1 MTVTSSEGKSQTLQF
16 HCCMGPAATQSD
28 VLEGCGATQLMD
40 AAMAGYHATVFAY
53 GQTGSGKTH
62 TMFGHEDSNPG
73 SSGAELHDGLTIRC
87 IRHIYDYMGSNTSER
102 VIVRASCL
110 EVYNEGVYDLLQLNS
125 KPLPLKWDPEK
136 GYWVP
141 GLKHV
146 DCATLEKALHV
157 ARTGV
162 KHRRTGA
169 HALNHESSRS
179 HAILTLNL
187 ELSNPDA
194 NSADHGSVRY
204 SKISFVDLAGSER
217 VKDTGAAG
225 GTLKEANSINK
236 SLFTLGKVISAL
248 SEPVRYTFDPQNGC
262 IRRSSTSW
270 WFQAARLCA
279 AAVRCTTSNTMGMQ
293 GESANVHVS
302 YRDSKLT
309 KLLMDSIGGSALC
322 LMVACVSPASTHS
335 DETLNTL
342 MYATRA
348 KRITNKPKL
357 QMDPHLAMVT
367 SMKQEIELLRNE
379 NEYLRS
385 LVVCIPTLQLEL
397 SNLSL

>member
-1 MTVTSSEGKSQTLQF
+1 
-16 HCCMGPAATQSD
+16 MGPAATQSD

-62 TMFGHEDSNPG
+62 TMFGHEDSSPG
-73 SSGAELHDGLTIRC
+73 DDGAELHEGLTIRC
-87 IRHIYDYMGSNTSER
+87 IRHIYDHIAKNTSER
-102 VIVRASCL
+102 IVVRASCL
-110 EVYNEGVYDLLQLNS
+110 EVYNEGVYDLLQLSS
-125 KPLPLKWDPEK
+125 KALPLKWDPEK

-146 DCATLEKALHV
+146 DCSTLDKALHV

-187 ELSNPDA
+187 ELSNTDA

-236 SLFTLGKVISAL
+236 SLFTLGKVISSL
-248 SEPVRYTFDPQNGC
+248 SEPVRPGLLPAQL
-262 IRRSSTSW
+262 
-270 WFQAARLCA
+270 AA
-279 AAVRCTTSNTMGMQ
+279 
-293 GESANVHVS
+293 
-302 YRDSKLT
+302 
-309 KLLMDSIGGSALC
+309 SALLTTGC
-322 LMVACVSPASTHS
+322 RLARVAIRLHCRLH
-335 DETLNTL
+335 
-342 MYATRA
+342 
-348 KRITNKPKL
+348 
-357 QMDPHLAMVT
+357 
-367 SMKQEIELLRNE
+367 
-379 NEYLRS
+379 
-385 LVVCIPTLQLEL
+385 CTLQPDPTWCCIVTRFVTPLDRCRARAQM
-397 SNLSL
+397 STCHTVTQSSRSC